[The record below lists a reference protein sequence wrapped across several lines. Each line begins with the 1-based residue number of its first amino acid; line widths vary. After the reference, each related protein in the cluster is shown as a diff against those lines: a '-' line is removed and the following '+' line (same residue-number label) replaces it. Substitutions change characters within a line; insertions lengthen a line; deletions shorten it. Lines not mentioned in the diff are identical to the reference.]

1 MFEGQ
6 TGLKKWNVTYYDYAS
21 NAIDDSEHG
30 KTHDIL
36 STSTLFNNHH
46 NRLVS
51 QFSTEK

>member
-30 KTHDIL
+30 KTHYIL
-36 STSTLFNNHH
+36 STSTLFKNHGK
-46 NRLVS
+46 RLVL
-51 QFSTEK
+51 QLFVEK